1 MLNVECHVLLIMRPV
16 LNVQSHPLPAIGPQ
30 VPPASPMEVSPV
42 ILQIGEVVVVL
53 FIQDFGVDGK
63 GFESA
68 TLQSQD
74 QVKSAF
80 YDKKR
85 SLLILKRCVDLVLWF
100 DKVLL
105 AI

>member
-1 MLNVECHVLLIMRPV
+1 MLLIMRPV

-30 VPPASPMEVSPV
+30 VPPPSPMEVSPV

-80 YDKKR
+80 
-85 SLLILKRCVDLVLWF
+85 F
-100 DKVLL
+100 DTALNIKFRKMCLPGP
-105 AI
+105 IP